1 MLQIIGNYYII
12 LLSAYNVCCDSKGG
26 NMKKFLIGFMT
37 LVMALALGACSS
49 TSTEKFYEGAPGPL
63 GEKEGRVKIAVI
75 RNLGADEHTAQF
87 LAGAK
92 EEGESLGFTVDTFTT
107 NGDDARF
114 EDVFNQALTGGY
126 DGIVVS
132 HGQSNAEGLIKQAVE
147 AGIKVVTFDTAGT
160 VAGVTSTA
168 QDDMSLARES
178 LQALVDAFPGKTPK
192 IFKMWIAGFPPMER
206 REVVYR
212 EFVNAGKIEEIAFV
226 GEVGDFTNIAGLNA
240 DAIGSLLTRYPEGE
254 VDAIWA
260 SWDAFATGAF
270 TALKENNRTEV
281 KIYGIDVSNA
291 DLQMMQEANSP
302 WVMTAAADAKL
313 VGTLNMRILA
323 KKLAGETTPD
333 TFEIP
338 ATTIFQED
346 LMAAGGNVTVAT
358 LESVYDTWGK
368 SDAFNEAWMD
378 ALRSK

>member
-1 MLQIIGNYYII
+1 
-12 LLSAYNVCCDSKGG
+12 
-26 NMKKFLIGFMT
+26 MKKFLIGFMT

-378 ALRSK
+378 ALRSR